1 MPNMILNNYDY
12 EEEVP
17 LHTTS
22 EIDKKFWD
30 YFDGATTA
38 SSNITE
44 TVLRDQGP
52 VLVIYGIL
60 LAVGGVGNVAVL
72 VSLARSRRRKS
83 RVDLMMTHLALADVC
98 VTCGVIPLE
107 TSYLAYSDGYASI
120 RYMSVDSR
128 P

>member
-12 EEEVP
+12 DEEIP

-107 TSYLAYSDGYASI
+107 VSFVFL
-120 RYMSVDSR
+120 
-128 P
+128 

>member
-1 MPNMILNNYDY
+1 MLLSNYDY
-12 EEEVP
+12 EDDP
-17 LHTTS
+17 LQLTTS
-22 EIDKKFWD
+22 EIDRKFWD

-38 SSNITE
+38 STNITE

-72 VSLARSRRRKS
+72 ISLARSRRRKS

-107 TSYLAYSDGYASI
+107 VNLSEIIDLE
-120 RYMSVDSR
+120 
-128 P
+128 

>member
-1 MPNMILNNYDY
+1 MLLNNYDY
-12 EEEVP
+12 EDDPPQV
-17 LHTTS
+17 TTS

-30 YFDGATTA
+30 YFDGASPTT
-38 SSNITE
+38 STNITE
-44 TVLRDQGP
+44 SVLRDQGP
-52 VLVIYGIL
+52 VLVTYAIL

-107 TSYLAYSDGYASI
+107 VRGFKE
-120 RYMSVDSR
+120 
-128 P
+128 